1 MMSRIRDGSGVKP
14 PRNLID
20 LIVEARHA
28 QLRSEDR
35 SPREQSQDIP
45 IIEGDAIRRAQRALS
60 ERRVQDTLF
69 AEAADLVPM
78 IEKFRDGKAEHSAK
92 SLSDLLGFPEHSA
105 RTAIKPLL
113 EIGFLEEVGSSFKI
127 PMLYRDGLNITQGKA
142 FEAGDAAD
150 EE

>member
-1 MMSRIRDGSGVKP
+1 
-14 PRNLID
+14 
-20 LIVEARHA
+20 
-28 QLRSEDR
+28 
-35 SPREQSQDIP
+35 
-45 IIEGDAIRRAQRALS
+45 
-60 ERRVQDTLF
+60 
-69 AEAADLVPM
+69 M

-92 SLSDLLGFPEHSA
+92 SLSDLLGLPEQSA

-142 FEAGDAAD
+142 FETGDAED